1 MHHTIFKAIIS
12 GFLFVQFLAGQDLE
26 KKIPKTKFSPILQ
39 SLILPGTGEYSL
51 NYNNRGRVFLL
62 VEGTIWLSLIS
73 SVLMSD
79 ILQREFQTYAAE
91 HANILPSGK
100 NREFW
105 VDIGNYESRE
115 IFNQE
120 HLRFRE
126 FDAVEIYETDDF
138 YWNWD
143 GETLKRKYF
152 ESLRIKSDVW
162 SLTGK
167 FLIGGVVLNHIISAI
182 DVLYLQNRNRGT
194 EAFTFSSGF
203 DFADNS
209 FTYNL
214 FYNF

>member
-1 MHHTIFKAIIS
+1 MHHTIFKAIIP

-26 KKIPKTKFSPILQ
+26 KDIPKTKISPILQ

-51 NYNNRGRVFLL
+51 NFNHRGRVFLL

-126 FDAVEIYETDDF
+126 FDAVEKYENDEWN
-138 YWNWD
+138 WNWD
-143 GETLKRKYF
+143 GATSKRKYF

-162 SLTGK
+162 SLAGK
-167 FLIGGVVLNHIISAI
+167 FLIGGVVLNHIVSAI

-194 EAFTFSSGF
+194 EAFTFSPGF

-209 FTYNL
+209 FSYNL

>member
-1 MHHTIFKAIIS
+1 MHHTIFKAIIL

-26 KKIPKTKFSPILQ
+26 KDIPKTKFSPILQ

-51 NYNNRGRVFLL
+51 NYNDRGRVFLL
-62 VEGTIWLSLIS
+62 VEGTLWFSLIS

-126 FDAVEIYETDDF
+126 FDAVEIYEKDDF

-167 FLIGGVVLNHIISAI
+167 FLIGGVVLNHIVSAI
-182 DVLYLQNRNRGT
+182 DVLYLQNWNQGT
-194 EAFTFSSGF
+194 EAFTLYPGI

>member
-1 MHHTIFKAIIS
+1 MHHTIFKAIIA
-12 GFLFVQFLAGQDLE
+12 GFLFVQFLTGQDLE
-26 KKIPKTKFSPILQ
+26 KDIPKTKISPILK

-51 NYNNRGRVFLL
+51 NFNHRGRVFSL
-62 VEGTIWLSLIS
+62 VESTLWFSLIS

-105 VDIGNYESRE
+105 VDIGNYESRK

-126 FDAVEIYETDDF
+126 FDAVDKYENDE
-138 YWNWD
+138 WNWD
-143 GETLKRKYF
+143 WDGATSKRKYF

-162 SLTGK
+162 ALTGK
-167 FLIGGVVLNHIISAI
+167 FLIGGIVINHIVSAI
-182 DVLYLQNRNRGT
+182 DVLYLKNRNRST
-194 EAFTFSSGF
+194 ESFTFTPYF
-203 DFADNS
+203 NFTAKS

>member
-1 MHHTIFKAIIS
+1 MHHTIFKAIIP

-26 KKIPKTKFSPILQ
+26 KDIPKTKFSPILQ

-51 NYNNRGRVFLL
+51 NYNDRGRVFLL

-79 ILQREFQTYAAE
+79 ILQREFQTYASE

-126 FDAVEIYETDDF
+126 FDAVEKYENDEWN
-138 YWNWD
+138 WNWD
-143 GETLKRKYF
+143 GATSKRKYF

-162 SLTGK
+162 SLAGK
-167 FLIGGVVLNHIISAI
+167 FLIGGVVLNHIVSAI

-194 EAFTFSSGF
+194 EAFTFSPGF

-209 FTYNL
+209 FSYNL

>member
-1 MHHTIFKAIIS
+1 MHHTIYKTIIT
-12 GFLFVQFLAGQDLE
+12 GLLFVQFLTGQDLG
-26 KKIPKTKFSPILQ
+26 KDIPKTNISPILK
-39 SLILPGTGEYSL
+39 SLILPGTGENSL
-51 NYNNRGRVFLL
+51 NFNHRGRVFLL
-62 VEGTIWLSLIS
+62 VESTLWFSLIS

-79 ILQREFQTYAAE
+79 ILQREFQTSAAE

-126 FDAVEIYETDDF
+126 FDAVEKYENDEWN
-138 YWNWD
+138 WNWD
-143 GETLKRKYF
+143 GATSKRKYF
-152 ESLRIKSDVW
+152 ESLRIKSYVW

-167 FLIGGVVLNHIISAI
+167 FLIGGIVINHIVSAI
-182 DVLYLQNRNRGT
+182 DVLYLKNRNRST
-194 EAFTFSSGF
+194 ESFTFSPYF
-203 DFADNS
+203 NFTANS